1 MGARAGVEGSGAMG
15 RRRWVVGCG
24 EGLRGGT
31 RGFKAKG
38 EGLRAG
44 DSERRPCVG
53 SEGSEGKCGIGGI
66 GGIRGHHAGPGG
78 AARGLVRWA
87 MRGLSTGGLGAK
99 SLFTLPSR
107 IGGSQATGG

>member
-24 EGLRGGT
+24 EGLRGRT

-38 EGLRAG
+38 EGLSAG
-44 DSERRPCVG
+44 GSERRPCVG

-66 GGIRGHHAGPGG
+66 GGIRGHHAGSGG
-78 AARGLVRWA
+78 AARGPERWA

-99 SLFTLPSR
+99 GLFTLPSR
-107 IGGSQATGG
+107 IGGSQTTGG